1 MPGDCDPGDRVD
13 IPTKAEDAILMG
25 IVPVRNPLFVSAGD
39 AQILQGL
46 HRDATKN

>member
-1 MPGDCDPGDRVD
+1 MASECGFGDRVD
-13 IPTKAEDAILMG
+13 IRTKPEDSILMG